1 MVLRGGGGGGMAEV
15 GCKEW
20 MGAKIRIWFMGC
32 CLDCVE
38 VGLDSD
44 VLAVVGLRGVFACLR
59 LCVTYN
65 TLGGTIPT
73 LIISGNGD

>member
-1 MVLRGGGGGGMAEV
+1 MGVVGGLRGRGGEEMAEV

-32 CLDCVE
+32 CLDWKG

-44 VLAVVGLRGVFACLR
+44 VLAVVGLQRVFARLR
-59 LCVTYN
+59 LCVTYTAGWN
-65 TLGGTIPT
+65 
-73 LIISGNGD
+73 